1 MKTTALKIVKKA
13 GRALLADVIGGA
25 LYAAGVYSFASA
37 AEFAPGGIAGLA
49 VILNHFTDLP
59 IGLCTLAFNVP
70 VILLCFKTLGRTFF
84 LRSLCRFTMATH

>member
-37 AEFAPGGIAGLA
+37 ADFAPGGIAGLA

-59 IGLCTLAFNVP
+59 IGLCTC
-70 VILLCFKTLGRTFF
+70 LLYTSPSPRD
-84 LRSLCRFTMATH
+84 